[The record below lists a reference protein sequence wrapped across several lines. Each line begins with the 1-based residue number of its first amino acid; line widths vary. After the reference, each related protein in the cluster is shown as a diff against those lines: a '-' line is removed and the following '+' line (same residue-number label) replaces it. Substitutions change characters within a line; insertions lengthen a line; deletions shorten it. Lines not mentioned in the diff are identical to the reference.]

1 MAVKVNMKA
10 RSDLSNATR
19 EVVESWKV
27 TQAVAAK
34 RLGVT
39 QPRLNDLLRGR
50 INRFSVDALMEL
62 ANRAGLAVRVELGAV
77 PLTVS
82 PPKLEAPI
90 LGGGQDHKTAA
101 HARPPDAPENS
112 VSESEAI
119 DRKKIKE
126 N

>member
-1 MAVKVNMKA
+1 
-10 RSDLSNATR
+10 
-19 EVVESWKV
+19 VVESWKV

-82 PPKLEAPI
+82 PPQI
-90 LGGGQDHKTAA
+90 GGTDIGR
-101 HARPPDAPENS
+101 RPRS
-112 VSESEAI
+112 
-119 DRKKIKE
+119 
-126 N
+126 